1 MYRNEEQYEYNICEK
16 INYITGKI
24 VAYLLLIVYP
34 FVMHNIFN
42 QDNKY
47 LLFSNKKIMYNIK
60 NIYAL
65 CEVSIIIIVCLV
77 SAISTAA
84 GKGIF
89 IISDDFIYAGW
100 YRSGSY
106 GLFYTGN
113 GRAA

>member
-1 MYRNEEQYEYNICEK
+1 M
-16 INYITGKI
+16 
-24 VAYLLLIVYP
+24 IVYP

-47 LLFSNKKIMYNIK
+47 LLFSNKKIMDNIK